1 MDARQGIFRFAGR
14 IEVSAHH
21 VLSRELFPRGDCFFP
36 FSRYIMGTTHPN
48 PHFPRI
54 HPEQT
59 MTREELTTFVP
70 MTREEMAARGWDAID
85 VLIVTGDAYVDHPT
99 FGPPLI
105 ARVLLDAGYR
115 VGIAAQPDWRDPE
128 SVKTFGRPLLGCGV
142 AAGNMDSMVKLYT
155 AGRRLRHEDMY
166 SPGGKPGLCPP
177 HASVVYSQLVRQAFP
192 GIPVILGGVEA
203 SLRRVAH
210 YDYWQDKMRPSMLVD
225 AKADL
230 LCYGMGEL
238 TMLEIFGRLRDGKP
252 LDGIRGTCRYLNGR
266 ESDAFVPDDS
276 CVELPSFEEI
286 VADKGAIM
294 RQTKTVEAEMNPW
307 NGRRLVQR
315 TRGRVLLVEPPR
327 APMTTAE
334 FDHVC
339 ELPFAGVPHWSYRE
353 RIPAWDVIRDS
364 VPVVRGCPGG
374 CAFCGLVSHQNHH
387 LVSRSPES
395 VVRSI
400 EKLAASPHFHGT
412 ISDVGGAAGNIY
424 GHGPFDRTKCEK
436 CRRISCLFPSI
447 CPNYHADEKPLL
459 DLLRRIQR
467 IPGVKH
473 VFINSGIRLD
483 LALLQPHLTEKIIRD
498 HVGGQMSVAPEH
510 LDGEVLGLMR
520 KGRAGVFEEFRA
532 VFDRV
537 NRETGKK
544 QFMIPYFIS
553 NFPGCTE
560 RHMRVVDD
568 YLAKNHWSPKQV
580 QDFIPLAMTM
590 GCAMYCSGTT
600 PDGRPIQVNKGLAER
615 RGQRDLLRRTRDGAD
630 RHGGKNGPN
639 ALHGGHGSNR
649 PHGSNPHGSNPHGR
663 GRRPKSGQ

>member
-1 MDARQGIFRFAGR
+1 
-14 IEVSAHH
+14 
-21 VLSRELFPRGDCFFP
+21 
-36 FSRYIMGTTHPN
+36 
-48 PHFPRI
+48 
-54 HPEQT
+54 
-59 MTREELTTFVP
+59 MTCEELTAFVP
-70 MTREEMAARGWDAID
+70 MTRAEMEARGWDAVDI
-85 VLIVTGDAYVDHPT
+85 LIVTGDAYVDHPT

-115 VGIAAQPDWRDPE
+115 VGIAAQPDWRDPD

-142 AAGNMDSMVKLYT
+142 ASGNMDSMVKLYT

-166 SPGGKPGLCPP
+166 SPGGKTGLCPP

-192 GIPVILGGVEA
+192 GLPVILGGVEA

-210 YDYWQDKMRPSMLVD
+210 YDYWQDKMRPSVLVD

-238 TMLEIFGRLRDGKP
+238 TMLEIFDRIRKNQP
-252 LDGIRGTCRYLNGR
+252 LDGIRGTCRYLGGH
-266 ESDAFVPDDS
+266 ESTAFAPDDS
-276 CVELPSFEEI
+276 CVVLPSYEE
-286 VADKGAIM
+286 VAAEKDAIM

-315 TRGRVLLVEPPR
+315 TRDRILLVEPPR
-327 APMTTAE
+327 PPMTTAE
-334 FDHVC
+334 FDRVC
-339 ELPFAGVPHWSYRE
+339 ELPFTGLPHWSYTE

-395 VVRSI
+395 VVRGI
-400 EKLAASPHFHGT
+400 EKLAKQPFFHGT
-412 ISDVGGAAGNIY
+412 VSDVGGAAGNIY
-424 GHGPFDRTKCEK
+424 GHGPFDPEKCRK

-447 CPNYHADEKPLL
+447 CPNYHADEKPLM
-459 DLLRRIQR
+459 DLLDRIKR

-483 LALLQPHLTEKIIRD
+483 LALIQPHLTEKIIRD
-498 HVGGQMSVAPEH
+498 HVGGQISVAPEH
-510 LDGEVLGLMR
+510 LDGEVLRLMR
-520 KGRAGVFEEFRA
+520 KGQAGVFDKFKEI
-532 VFDRV
+532 FDGV
-537 NRETGKK
+537 NRRTGKK

-568 YLAKNHWSPKQV
+568 YLAKYHWSTKQV

-590 GCAMYCSGTT
+590 GCAMYCAETT
-600 PDGRPIQVNKGLAER
+600 PDGQQIRVNKGLAER
-615 RGQRDLLRRTRDGAD
+615 RGQRDMLRRDRDAGPS
-630 RHGGKNGPN
+630 HGGKNE
-639 ALHGGHGSNR
+639 A
-649 PHGSNPHGSNPHGR
+649 
-663 GRRPKSGQ
+663 RRPQNERKNGWDKRGGQKGGKPRRK

>member
-1 MDARQGIFRFAGR
+1 
-14 IEVSAHH
+14 
-21 VLSRELFPRGDCFFP
+21 
-36 FSRYIMGTTHPN
+36 
-48 PHFPRI
+48 
-54 HPEQT
+54 

-238 TMLEIFGRLRDGKP
+238 TMLEIFGRLRDGKT

-266 ESDAFVPDDS
+266 ESDSFVPDDS
-276 CVELPSFEEI
+276 CVELPSFEEV
-286 VADKGAIM
+286 VADKDAIM

-327 APMTTAE
+327 APMTTVE

-339 ELPFAGVPHWSYRE
+339 ELPFTGVPHWSYRE

-412 ISDVGGAAGNIY
+412 VSDVGGAAGNIY
-424 GHGPFDRTKCEK
+424 GHGPFDRSKCEK

-483 LALLQPHLTEKIIRD
+483 LALLQPRLTEKIIRD

-600 PDGRPIQVNKGLAER
+600 PDGRQIQVNKGLAER
-615 RGQRDLLRRTRDGAD
+615 RGQRDLLRRTRDGAGK
-630 RHGGKNGPN
+630 HGGKNGSEGP
-639 ALHGGHGSNR
+639 HGPGKPHGPDGPHGPGKPHGSNR
-649 PHGSNPHGSNPHGR
+649 HGR

>member
-1 MDARQGIFRFAGR
+1 
-14 IEVSAHH
+14 
-21 VLSRELFPRGDCFFP
+21 
-36 FSRYIMGTTHPN
+36 
-48 PHFPRI
+48 
-54 HPEQT
+54 

-286 VADKGAIM
+286 VADKDAIM

-424 GHGPFDRTKCEK
+424 GHGPFDRTKCGK

-639 ALHGGHGSNR
+639 GLHGSG
-649 PHGSNPHGSNPHGR
+649 NPHGRNGGRGPDSHGSHPHGR

>member
-1 MDARQGIFRFAGR
+1 MK
-14 IEVSAHH
+14 
-21 VLSRELFPRGDCFFP
+21 
-36 FSRYIMGTTHPN
+36 
-48 PHFPRI
+48 
-54 HPEQT
+54 T
-59 MTREELTTFVP
+59 MTREELTAFVP
-70 MTREEMAARGWDAID
+70 MTRAEMEARGWDAVDI
-85 VLIVTGDAYVDHPT
+85 LIVTGDAYVDHPT

-115 VGIAAQPDWRDPE
+115 VGIVAQPDWRDPD

-142 AAGNMDSMVKLYT
+142 ASGNMDSMVKLYT

-166 SPGGKPGLCPP
+166 SPGGKTGLCPP

-192 GIPVILGGVEA
+192 GLPVILGGVEA

-210 YDYWQDKMRPSMLVD
+210 YDYWQDKMRPSVLAD

-238 TMLEIFGRLRDGKP
+238 TMLEIFDRIKKNQP
-252 LDGIRGTCRYLNGR
+252 LDGIRGTCRYLGGR
-266 ESDAFVPDDS
+266 ESEIFNPDDS
-276 CVELPSFEEI
+276 CVELPSFEE
-286 VADKGAIM
+286 VASEKDAIM

-307 NGRRLVQR
+307 NGRRLIQR
-315 TRGRVLLVEPPR
+315 TRGRILLVEPPR
-327 APMTTAE
+327 PPMTQAE

-339 ELPFAGVPHWSYRE
+339 ELPFAGLPHWSYKE

-387 LVSRSPES
+387 LVSRSPDS
-395 VVRSI
+395 IVRSI
-400 EKLAASPHFHGT
+400 EKLASKPFFHGT

-424 GHGPFDRTKCEK
+424 GHGPFDPEKCRK

-447 CPNYHADEKPLL
+447 CPNYHADENPLMDLL
-459 DLLRRIQR
+459 DRIKR

-498 HVGGQMSVAPEH
+498 HVGGQLSVAPEH
-510 LDGEVLGLMR
+510 LDGEVLRLMR
-520 KGRAGVFEEFRA
+520 KGQAGVFDKFKDI
-532 VFDRV
+532 FDSV
-537 NRETGKK
+537 NAATGKK

-560 RHMRVVDD
+560 RHMRVVDS
-568 YLAKNHWSPKQV
+568 YLAKYHWSPKQV

-590 GCAMYCSGTT
+590 GCAMYCAETT
-600 PDGRPIQVNKGLAER
+600 PDGTPIQVNKGLAER
-615 RGQRDLLRRTRDGAD
+615 RGQRDMLRRDRDAGPLHGSKNEVKRPRND
-630 RHGGKNGPN
+630 RKDGWDKRSGHDVRHGGQG
-639 ALHGGHGSNR
+639 ARRGGNK
-649 PHGSNPHGSNPHGR
+649 P
-663 GRRPKSGQ
+663 RRK